1 MNEVIAMELGKRL
14 IPVAILVGALWAMP
28 TIAPARTAP
37 AAVEALW
44 QSCRAIGKDPA
55 ASVKACTQFLDLP
68 EGRREQFRTYAFS
81 NRGNAYVSLQRY
93 DEALA
98 DFVEALRLDARN
110 ETAYVGRGNVHFWRG
125 ENDLA
130 LQDFGQAIK
139 LDPRDANPHHG
150 RGNVYFNQGR
160 YEEAIKSYSEAIRI
174 NPKFFN
180 AYSGR
185 SNVYAELKQTDR
197 AISDLSQALKLNP
210 TYVNALVNRGNN
222 YVLAKR
228 FDEAIVDY
236 DRALALQPDTVLAWS
251 GRAGA
256 YGLKKDYE
264 HAIADFTKA
273 LDLDPSYLNARY
285 GRGQAYKELGKL
297 DLAAADFRNILAQKS
312 DFLNTRDLLAA
323 VEKSGAAASVPPSG
337 ANVAPMAGALAAI
350 KAQRRVALV
359 IGNAAYPQAPL
370 ANPHNDAADVSA
382 RLSQLGFEVVTGYD
396 LTLAGFSDTVERFVA
411 KAQGADVAVFY
422 YSGHAM
428 QVDGENWLLPVDT
441 RVRSL
446 FDVQQFNVSLQRLLQ
461 TVDTQAKTTL
471 VFLDGCRN
479 NPFAD
484 ALKAQLKA
492 RNRAYAETRGLARI
506 TVDSPDTLVVFAT
519 QPNDVAADGTGR
531 NSPFTRAFLDNVGA
545 PGVEVET
552 LMKRVTAEVK
562 EATGDKQRPERL
574 SGLTTEFY
582 FVPPN

>member
-1 MNEVIAMELGKRL
+1 MKLAKKLASAAL
-14 IPVAILVGALWAMP
+14 LVCALLA
-28 TIAPARTAP
+28 APAMTKANA
-37 AAVEALW
+37 AAVEPIW
-44 QSCRAIGKDPA
+44 QVCRAIGKDPA

-68 EGRREQFRTYAFS
+68 EGKLKQFRTYAFS

-98 DFVEALRLDARN
+98 DLNEALRLDAGN

-130 LQDFGQAIK
+130 LKDFALAIK
-139 LDPRDANPHHG
+139 LDPRDANPQHG

-185 SNVYAELKQTDR
+185 ANVYAELKQTDR

-210 TYVNALVNRGNN
+210 SYVNALVNRGNN
-222 YVLAKR
+222 YMIGKR
-228 FDEAIVDY
+228 FDEAIADY
-236 DRALALQPDTVLAWS
+236 DRALALKPETILALS

-264 HAIADFTKA
+264 RSVADFTKA
-273 LDLDPSYLNARY
+273 LELDPSYLNARY

-312 DFLNTRDLLAA
+312 DFLNTRDLLAD
-323 VEKSGAAASVPPSG
+323 VEKAGAAASVPSPG
-337 ANVAPMAGALAAI
+337 TNAAPAAGALAAI

-359 IGNAAYPQAPL
+359 IGNGAYPQAAL
-370 ANPHNDAADVSA
+370 ANPHNDAADVGA
-382 RLSQLGFEVVTGYD
+382 RLQQLGFDVVTGYD
-396 LTLAGFSDTVERFVA
+396 LTLSGFSDTVNRFVA

-446 FDVQQFNVSLQRLLQ
+446 FDVQQFNVSLQRLLH
-461 TVDTQAKTTL
+461 TVDSQAKTTL

-492 RNRAYAETRGLARI
+492 QNRAYAETRGLARL

-531 NSPFTRAFLDNVGA
+531 NSPFTQAFLANVGA

-552 LMKRVTAEVK
+552 LMKRVTADVK
-562 EATGDKQRPERL
+562 AATGDKQRPERL

>member
-1 MNEVIAMELGKRL
+1 MKLAKKLASAAL
-14 IPVAILVGALWAMP
+14 LVCALLA
-28 TIAPARTAP
+28 APAMTKANA
-37 AAVEALW
+37 AAVEPIW
-44 QSCRAIGKDPA
+44 QVCRAIGKDPA

-68 EGRREQFRTYAFS
+68 EGKLKQFRTYAFS

-98 DFVEALRLDARN
+98 DLNEALRLDAGN

-130 LQDFGQAIK
+130 LKDFGQAVK
-139 LDPRDANPHHG
+139 LDPRDANPQHG

-185 SNVYAELKQTDR
+185 ANVYAELKQTDR

-210 TYVNALVNRGNN
+210 SYVNALVNRGNN
-222 YVLAKR
+222 YMIGKR
-228 FDEAIVDY
+228 FDEAIADY
-236 DRALALQPDTVLAWS
+236 DRALALKPETILALS

-256 YGLKKDYE
+256 YGMKKDYE
-264 HAIADFTKA
+264 RSVADFTKA
-273 LDLDPSYLNARY
+273 LELDPSYLNARY
-285 GRGQAYKELGKL
+285 SRGQAYKELGKL

-312 DFLNTRDLLAA
+312 DFLNTRDLLAD
-323 VEKSGAAASVPPSG
+323 VEKAGAAASVPSPG
-337 ANVAPMAGALAAI
+337 TIAAPAAGALAAI

-359 IGNAAYPQAPL
+359 IGNGAYPQAAL

-382 RLSQLGFEVVTGYD
+382 RLQQLGFDVVTGYD
-396 LTLAGFSDTVERFVA
+396 LTLSGFSDTVNRFVA

-446 FDVQQFNVSLQRLLQ
+446 FDVQQFNVSLQRLLH
-461 TVDTQAKTTL
+461 TVDSQAKTTL

-492 RNRAYAETRGLARI
+492 QNRAYAETRGLARL

-531 NSPFTRAFLDNVGA
+531 NSPFTQAFLANVGA

-552 LMKRVTAEVK
+552 LMKRVTADVK
-562 EATGDKQRPERL
+562 AATGDKQRPERL